1 MKNLNIQEV
10 NNKEEWNSFIFKN
23 TSDTFHQSWE
33 WGDMHQKLGYRVWN
47 IGVFEGK
54 KLNAVCLIIK
64 IKARRGTFL
73 HIPHGPIVRMEIGDL
88 RFENILSSLTDYLI
102 SLGKEEGCSFVRIA
116 STLPRNIEN
125 DRIFKKAGFC
135 NAPIFIQSELSQILD
150 IQPTQEDLLKN
161 MRKSTR
167 YILKKAHEYKL
178 RYMKSTDPND
188 FNMFYNLYKQTVQK
202 QEYVGHS
209 YNFIK
214 QEFLSFLENDSVN
227 LYFVFDNKTLLS
239 AAMIIHQNKTGFY
252 HYGASQKNKS
262 NIPSSHLLQWYIIQD
277 LKRLGFDRYNFWGIA
292 PEDKPNHPW
301 KGLTVFKKGFGGEE
315 RAYLQTQDYILE
327 WKYWINWFVET
338 VRRIR
343 RGY

>member
-116 STLPRNIEN
+116 STLPRNQPKKIFLKICEN
-125 DRIFKKAGFC
+125 
-135 NAPIFIQSELSQILD
+135 
-150 IQPTQEDLLKN
+150 LLAT
-161 MRKSTR
+161 S
-167 YILKKAHEYKL
+167 
-178 RYMKSTDPND
+178 
-188 FNMFYNLYKQTVQK
+188 
-202 QEYVGHS
+202 
-209 YNFIK
+209 
-214 QEFLSFLENDSVN
+214 
-227 LYFVFDNKTLLS
+227 
-239 AAMIIHQNKTGFY
+239 
-252 HYGASQKNKS
+252 
-262 NIPSSHLLQWYIIQD
+262 
-277 LKRLGFDRYNFWGIA
+277 
-292 PEDKPNHPW
+292 
-301 KGLTVFKKGFGGEE
+301 
-315 RAYLQTQDYILE
+315 
-327 WKYWINWFVET
+327 
-338 VRRIR
+338 
-343 RGY
+343 